1 MRIKVKTNFVI
12 KGINN
17 EGVEFEGHPSLR
29 DVLFEVA
36 NKAEFPF
43 IYPDGEIDPEV
54 EILLNDLE
62 YAFLPKR
69 LDTKLKEDDKVEIM
83 MLAIGG
89 G

>member
-1 MRIKVKTNFVI
+1 MRIKVKANFVI

-36 NKAEFPF
+36 NKAELPF
-43 IYPDGEIDPEV
+43 MCPDKELDPEI
-54 EILLNDLE
+54 EILLNGLE
-62 YAFLPKR
+62 YAFLPKK
-69 LDTKLKEDDKVEIM
+69 LDTKLKEDDEVEIM